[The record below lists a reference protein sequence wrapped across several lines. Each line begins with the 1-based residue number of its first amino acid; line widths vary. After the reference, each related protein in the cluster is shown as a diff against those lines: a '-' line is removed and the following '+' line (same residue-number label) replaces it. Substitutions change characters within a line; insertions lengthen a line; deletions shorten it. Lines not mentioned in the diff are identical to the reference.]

1 MRILGGTKTSHEHL
15 YNWMGSYTRHL
26 DVDVRHELSIAYTT
40 FGHLTSIG
48 NVWIFAHAIHE
59 SDFFKK
65 ETFMRANNPAI
76 NSKHVFDTATAGVAA
91 HFAHVLA
98 YATLDDGLDDMTK
111 TFIRLSPALSQIQK
125 SGLRCSVQ
133 TWEDLAKVNFE
144 SVKQIVKTIG
154 Y

>member
-1 MRILGGTKTSHEHL
+1 MRILGGVKTSHEQL
-15 YNWMGSYTRHL
+15 YNWMGSYARHL
-26 DVDVRHELSIAYTT
+26 DISVRHELCISYTA
-40 FGHLTSIG
+40 FGNFTSIG
-48 NVWIFAHAIHE
+48 NAWIFAHAVHE

-65 ETFMRANNPAI
+65 ETFTKANNAAI
-76 NSKHVFDTATAGVAA
+76 NSKHAFDTVTAGVAA

-133 TWEDLAKVNFE
+133 TWEEFAKTNFD
-144 SVKQIVKTIG
+144 SLQQIVKTIG
-154 Y
+154 H